1 MSSDMDATVRDSP
14 NDTICMRRTTFFL
27 LFGFPSSIIIYYY
40 HFVRGMAI
48 VILKKEILIGLSAL
62 CRTNSEFLPTGIG
75 VKILNHRMFEIGFF
89 CHLSYN
95 SMSKTTHYHH
105 ECTFNQREGRR
116 CTRKIGYLLTS
127 KQ

>member
-1 MSSDMDATVRDSP
+1 MYAE
-14 NDTICMRRTTFFL
+14 NNFFSAFWFPLIYNYL
-27 LFGFPSSIIIYYY
+27 LFSFREGNGSS
-40 HFVRGMAI
+40 
-48 VILKKEILIGLSAL
+48 
-62 CRTNSEFLPTGIG
+62 NSEKGNTNWPVSCAPIEFRVFADWHVKLG
-75 VKILNHRMFEIGFF
+75 VKILNHRMFEIGSF

-95 SMSKTTHYHH
+95 STSKTTYYHH